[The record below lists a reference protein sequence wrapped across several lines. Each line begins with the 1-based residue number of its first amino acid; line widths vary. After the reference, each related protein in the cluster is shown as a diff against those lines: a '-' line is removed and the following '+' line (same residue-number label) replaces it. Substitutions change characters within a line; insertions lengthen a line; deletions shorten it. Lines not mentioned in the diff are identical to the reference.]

1 MAEHPNVGLLR
12 RGYEAF
18 AKGDMATL
26 TELWSEDAV
35 WHAGSGNSP
44 LAGEHTGRDAVFAVF
59 AKVAELSGGTF
70 GIELHD
76 VLANDEHAVALT
88 RNTGNRQ
95 GKQLDSRDIALYH
108 IRNGRVTE
116 LWSFSQDQRAE
127 DEFWS

>member
-1 MAEHPNVGLLR
+1 MAEHPNVALLR

-35 WHAGSGNSP
+35 WHAGSGNNP
-44 LAGEHTGRDAVFAVF
+44 LAGDHTGRDAVFAAF

-70 GIELHD
+70 RIELHD
-76 VLANDEHAVALT
+76 VLANDEHAVAMT

-95 GKQLDSRDIALYH
+95 GKQLDSLDVALYH

-116 LWSFSQDQRAE
+116 AWAFSQDQRAE
-127 DEFWS
+127 DEVWS

>member
-1 MAEHPNVGLLR
+1 MAEHPNVALLR

-35 WHAGSGNSP
+35 WHAGSGNNP
-44 LAGEHTGRDAVFAVF
+44 LAGDHMGRDAVFAAF

-70 GIELHD
+70 RIELHD
-76 VLANDEHAVALT
+76 VLANDEHAVAMT

-95 GKQLDSRDIALYH
+95 GKQLDSLDVALYH

-116 LWSFSQDQRAE
+116 AWAFSQDQRAE